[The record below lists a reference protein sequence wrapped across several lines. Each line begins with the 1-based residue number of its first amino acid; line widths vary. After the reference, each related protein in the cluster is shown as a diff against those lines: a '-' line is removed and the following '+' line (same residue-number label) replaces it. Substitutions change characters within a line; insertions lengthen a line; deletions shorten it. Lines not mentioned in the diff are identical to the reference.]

1 MPRLRRVTVFE
12 IELLEERIGFVCFR
26 ASGQLASKVFANEAG
41 GHRFQR
47 VPPNEKRGRVQTST
61 ITVAVL
67 PEPQERDLVIH
78 ERDLEW
84 QTRRGSGPGGQHR
97 NKTESTV
104 DLIHKPTG
112 IKVTADSR
120 SQHQNKVAALQILRA
135 KLLDSQRQRGILE
148 RNRERKAQVGLG
160 MRGDKRRTIRVQDN
174 QVTDHELNKTTTYK
188 DYTRGNLDAFIP
200 LQGQH
205 AR

>member
-1 MPRLRRVTVFE
+1 M
-12 IELLEERIGFVCFR
+12 
-26 ASGQLASKVFANEAG
+26 
-41 GHRFQR
+41 
-47 VPPNEKRGRVQTST
+47 
-61 ITVAVL
+61 L
-67 PEPQERDLVIH
+67 PEAKQHELVIR
-78 ERDLEW
+78 EQDLEW

-120 SQHQNKVAALQILRA
+120 SQYQNKVTALEILRA

-148 RNRERKAQVGLG
+148 RNRERKTQVGLG

-174 QVTDHELNKTTTYK
+174 QVTDHELNKTITYK
-188 DYTRGNLDAFIP
+188 DYARGNLDGFY
-200 LQGQH
+200 Q
-205 AR
+205 R